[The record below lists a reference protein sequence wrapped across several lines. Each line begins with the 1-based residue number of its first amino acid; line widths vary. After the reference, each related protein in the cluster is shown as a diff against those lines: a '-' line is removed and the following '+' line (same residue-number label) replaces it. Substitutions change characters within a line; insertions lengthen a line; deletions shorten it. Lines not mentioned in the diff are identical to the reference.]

1 MLSSAISGDNTA
13 ANTILIVDD
22 DPINRKI
29 LGKIFSKYYNVME
42 AENGVIA
49 LAQILD
55 SHNPFCAV
63 LLDVLMPGING
74 IEVLQ
79 RLKDFRIAER
89 LPIFLITAE
98 ASDAVMREAYDLG
111 VMDVISKP
119 VIPYVVT
126 RRVRSVIELFEAR
139 KHLSGVVESQNLEI
153 VRQAEQIL
161 QLNRGMIAA
170 LATIIEFRDS
180 ESGGHVQ
187 RIQGITRT
195 ILQNTDFGENLSE
208 NEINNISLASIM
220 HDVGKICIPDAVL
233 LKPGKL
239 TAEEYEVMKSHT
251 IRGVEILESVPQ
263 LEGSGIYEYALDIAA
278 HHHERWDGRGYPHGL
293 VGEQITPW
301 SQVVALADVYDA
313 LSCKRVYKPPIPRQQ
328 VVDMISTGQCGLF
341 NPHLVESFIAVEDQ
355 LYELYR
361 ELPEAQMART

>member
-1 MLSSAISGDNTA
+1 MQAPATISGDNTA

-29 LGKIFSKYYNVME
+29 LGKIFSDEGYTVAE

-49 LAQILD
+49 LARVL
-55 SHNPFCAV
+55 SPHNHFCAV

-74 IEVLQ
+74 IEVLR
-79 RLKDFRIAER
+79 RLKDYEVAER
-89 LPIFLITAE
+89 VPIFLITAE
-98 ASDAVMREAYDLG
+98 ASDAVMREAYELG

-119 VIPYVVT
+119 VIPYVVR

-139 KHLSGVVESQNLEI
+139 KRLSAKVVEQN
-153 VRQAEQIL
+153 EQIIH
-161 QLNRGMIAA
+161 LNRGMIAA

-187 RIQGITRT
+187 RIQGITKL
-195 ILQNTDFGENLSE
+195 ILQNTDFGAGLSE
-208 NEINNISLASIM
+208 IEINNIALASIM

-233 LKPGKL
+233 LKPGRL

-251 IRGVEILESVPQ
+251 TRGVEILLSVPQ
-263 LEGSGIYEYALDIAA
+263 LEGSGIYEYALDIAG
-278 HHHERWDGRGYPHGL
+278 HHHERWDGKGYPDHL

-313 LSCKRVYKPPIPRQQ
+313 LSCKRVYNPPIPRQQ
-328 VVDMISTGQCGLF
+328 VIEMISTGQCGLF

-355 LYELYR
+355 LHELYVN
-361 ELPEAQMART
+361 LPEAQEV